1 MDWTFGGLPDWVI
14 TTAVGVLA
22 AVLIYLGRYRL
33 GLGEVQLATASE
45 REKLLGL
52 YEKRIKMLEEDSKA
66 KDDRIRWLEAENTQL
81 ERRMARL
88 EKETHVATGPE

>member
-1 MDWTFGGLPDWVI
+1 MDWTFGGLPDWVV
-14 TTAVGVLA
+14 TTVLGVMA
-22 AVLIYLGRYRL
+22 AATIYLGRYRL

-52 YEKRIKMLEEDSKA
+52 YEKRIEMLEQDSKK

-88 EKETHVATGPE
+88 EKDNHVAS